1 MLISIGI
8 VETNDLYVIVF
19 SRQEKGK
26 FFRKEEECVL
36 KARRRVWA
44 IGKEKGMGCREGEEC
59 GL

>member
-1 MLISIGI
+1 M
-8 VETNDLYVIVF
+8 ETNDLYVIVF